1 MSPHVVLE
9 SGGIEQ
15 VGALLDGAGLR
26 SAFLVTGRE
35 SFRSSGAEKALAG
48 VSDRIVG
55 RFSDFESNPKLDDI
69 ETGLQRCRR
78 ARADSI
84 LAIGGGSVLDMAK
97 LIATLS
103 QQSAP
108 PLDIV
113 LGREAIGVPG
123 LPVMALPTTAGT
135 GSEVTHF
142 AVIYVGNRKYSLA
155 HETMRPAFAI
165 VDPELTYSMPPKTT
179 AITGLDAFTQ
189 AVESMWSVHA
199 TSQSKHHARE
209 AITLALKHLPDAVH
223 RPEPTCRLAMSKA
236 AHLSGKAIDI
246 TRTTAPHAISYTMT
260 SRFDVAHGLAVA
272 LTLPPL
278 FVYNAE
284 VTAED
289 CTPGHDV
296 DDVKRTIEELNSLLN
311 CHDAECSARRITEL
325 IEGLGLPTR
334 LSEVG
339 IERPADRKLIVDNV
353 NVERLANNP
362 RRLTREALKQIIE
375 SIA

>member
-9 SGGIEQ
+9 PGAIER
-15 VGALLDGAGLR
+15 VGALLDDAGLR

-35 SFRSSGAEKALAG
+35 SFRSSGAQRALAG

-55 RFSDFESNPKLDDI
+55 RFSDFESNPKLADI
-69 ETGLQRCRR
+69 EMGLQRCRR

-84 LAIGGGSVLDMAK
+84 LAIGGGSVLDTAK

-113 LGREAIGVPG
+113 LGREAIRVPG
-123 LPVMALPTTAGT
+123 LPVTALPTTAGT

-142 AVIYVGNRKYSLA
+142 AVIYVENRKYSLA
-155 HETMRPAFAI
+155 HETMRPAYAI

-199 TSQSKHHARE
+199 TAQSKHHARE
-209 AITLALKHLPDAVH
+209 AINLALKHLPDAVH
-223 RPEPTCRLAMSKA
+223 RPQPTCRLAMSKA
-236 AHLSGKAIDI
+236 AHLAGKAIDI

-272 LTLPPL
+272 LTLAPMMI
-278 FVYNAE
+278 YNAQ
-284 VTAED
+284 VTSED
-289 CTPGHDV
+289 CMSEQGADHV
-296 DDVKRTIEELNSLLN
+296 REAIAELNALLN
-311 CHDAECSARRITEL
+311 CSDAESSARRITEL
-325 IEGLGLPTR
+325 IKGLGLPTR

-339 IERPADRKLIVDNV
+339 IERPADRKTIVDNV

>member
-1 MSPHVVLE
+1 
-9 SGGIEQ
+9 
-15 VGALLDGAGLR
+15 
-26 SAFLVTGRE
+26 LVTGRE

-69 ETGLQRCRR
+69 VTGLHRCRR

-113 LGREAIGVPG
+113 LGREAIRVPG

-142 AVIYVGNRKYSLA
+142 AVIYVENRKYSLA
-155 HETMRPAFAI
+155 HETMRPPFAI

-199 TSQSKHHARE
+199 TAQSSHHARE
-209 AITLALKHLPDAVH
+209 AITLALNHLPDAVH

-236 AHLSGKAIDI
+236 AHLAGKAIDI
-246 TRTTAPHAISYTMT
+246 TRTTAPHALSYTMT
-260 SRFDVAHGLAVA
+260 SQFDVAHGHAVA
-272 LTLPPL
+272 LTLAPML
-278 FVYNAE
+278 IYNAQ
-284 VTAED
+284 VTSED
-289 CTPGHDV
+289 CMSDRGAACVRD
-296 DDVKRTIEELNSLLN
+296 TISELNALLD
-311 CHDAECSARRITEL
+311 CRDTECSARRITEL

-339 IERPADRKLIVDNV
+339 IQGPADRALIVANV
-353 NVERLANNP
+353 NVERLENNP
-362 RRLTREALKQIIE
+362 RRLTREALAQIIE